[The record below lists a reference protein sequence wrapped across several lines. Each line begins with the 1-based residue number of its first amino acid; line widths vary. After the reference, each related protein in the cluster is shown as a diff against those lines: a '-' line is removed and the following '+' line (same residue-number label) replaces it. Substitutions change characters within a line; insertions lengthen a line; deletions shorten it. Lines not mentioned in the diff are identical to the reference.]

1 MKKFHDFNLKDY
13 NSFKI
18 DAVCRNAYFP
28 DTIEDVV
35 EIYAKVIDK
44 DDIIVIGE
52 GNNIILEKEY
62 YDKDFIIFN
71 NSFNTIRSVGGQ
83 NLICQAGVSLKKLS
97 EYAMENSLGG
107 LEIFYDIPSSLGGAI
122 VMNAGAYGIEI
133 KDYIVSVKCL
143 NSITLEVENYKLE
156 DLNYSYRTSVFQQ
169 RKELIVLEVELHL
182 LEGISSAIHEKMLEI
197 KADRWRKQPRNYPN
211 AGSVFK
217 RPVGHYVGQIIE
229 ELGLKGTTAG
239 GAQVS
244 EKHGGFIIN
253 VNNAKGSDIVKLI
266 DLIQNKVY
274 NKYGFKLEVEQ
285 RII

>member
-35 EIYAKVIDK
+35 KIYAKVIDK
-44 DDIIVIGE
+44 DNIIVIGE

-71 NSFNTIRSVGGQ
+71 NSFNAIRSVGGQ

-97 EYAMENSLGG
+97 EYAMENALGG

-143 NSITLEVENYKLE
+143 NSITLEVENYKLK

-182 LEGISSAIHEKMLEI
+182 LEGIRSAIHEKMLEI

>member
-71 NSFNTIRSVGGQ
+71 NSFNAIHSVGGQ